1 MAAGENDAKI
11 PSGFILVNKP
21 PGPTSHDVVDELRA
35 ITGISQIGHA
45 GTLDPLAEG
54 LLIILI
60 GQYTKEAQNFVKLS
74 KAYRAVLRLGFES
87 NTHDIDGEIIQRKEF
102 TIPIREDVEIVLEKF
117 RGLEHRLEFVGEKN
131 GVIFYNDSLATVPE
145 AVIQALKT
153 LPDTETLIAG
163 GYDRGLDYS
172 GIGEYLNKGQI
183 KTLILFAPSGKRIWE
198 EIRKATSEANRPE
211 KFDVITMEQAV
222 KIAAAETKPGKICLL
237 SPASASFGTF
247 KDYKDRGE
255 QFKKAINEIS
265 NF

>member
-117 RGLEHRLEFVGEKN
+117 RGEISQVPPQFSAIKVKGKKAYKSARSGEEVKLEARIATISNLETIWYKFPILTLDIACSSGTY
-131 GVIFYNDSLATVPE
+131 IRSLARDIGDALQTG
-145 AVIQALKT
+145 AVVSALRRTAVGNYSLTDARDLKSINLKNWQT
-153 LPDTETLIAG
+153 LLMVK
-163 GYDRGLDYS
+163 S
-172 GIGEYLNKGQI
+172 NQI
-183 KTLILFAPSGKRIWE
+183 K
-198 EIRKATSEANRPE
+198 
-211 KFDVITMEQAV
+211 
-222 KIAAAETKPGKICLL
+222 
-237 SPASASFGTF
+237 
-247 KDYKDRGE
+247 
-255 QFKKAINEIS
+255 S
-265 NF
+265 N

>member
-35 ITGISQIGHA
+35 ITGIAQIGHA
-45 GTLDPLAEG
+45 GTLDHLAEG

-117 RGLEHRLEFVGEKN
+117 RGEISQVPPQFSAIKVKGKKAYKSARSGEEVKLEARIATILNLDIACSSGTY
-131 GVIFYNDSLATVPE
+131 IRSLARDIGDALQTG
-145 AVIQALKT
+145 AVVSALRRTAVGNYSLTDASDLKSINLKNWQT
-153 LPDTETLIAG
+153 LLMVKSD
-163 GYDRGLDYS
+163 
-172 GIGEYLNKGQI
+172 QI
-183 KTLILFAPSGKRIWE
+183 K
-198 EIRKATSEANRPE
+198 
-211 KFDVITMEQAV
+211 
-222 KIAAAETKPGKICLL
+222 
-237 SPASASFGTF
+237 
-247 KDYKDRGE
+247 
-255 QFKKAINEIS
+255 S
-265 NF
+265 N

>member
-87 NTHDIDGEIIQRKEF
+87 NTHDIDGEIIQFPSGKMLKLFWKNSE
-102 TIPIREDVEIVLEKF
+102 EKF
-117 RGLEHRLEFVGEKN
+117 RKCLRSFR
-131 GVIFYNDSLATVPE
+131 
-145 AVIQALKT
+145 QLK
-153 LPDTETLIAG
+153 
-163 GYDRGLDYS
+163 
-172 GIGEYLNKGQI
+172 
-183 KTLILFAPSGKRIWE
+183 
-198 EIRKATSEANRPE
+198 
-211 KFDVITMEQAV
+211 
-222 KIAAAETKPGKICLL
+222 
-237 SPASASFGTF
+237 
-247 KDYKDRGE
+247 
-255 QFKKAINEIS
+255 
-265 NF
+265 